1 MFLSLIH
8 SQAIRL
14 SIHKPF
20 GLLFY
25 YFYEGR
31 NLLDNLQVFRQKI
44 CNNYKIKGNLRGG
57 WEERKDRKGG
67 KDRLS
72 LLSLIVDL
80 VGFKALK
87 KRRWTLDIGLLSVDV
102 WRLTV
107 DNKALVE
114 EMLSFCYARI
124 K

>member
-1 MFLSLIH
+1 MFLSPINT
-8 SQAIRL
+8 QDIQL

-25 YFYEGR
+25 YFYEGT
-31 NLLDNLQVFRQKI
+31 NLLDDLQVFRQKI
-44 CNNYKIKGNLRGG
+44 CNNYKIRGNLRGG

-72 LLSLIVDL
+72 LLSLTVDL

-87 KRRWTLDIGLLSVDV
+87 KRRWTLDV
-102 WRLTV
+102 R
-107 DNKALVE
+107 
-114 EMLSFCYARI
+114 R
-124 K
+124 